1 MPTPSTL
8 RDLLPAD
15 ARPPTPGFVVY
26 LAELSAAAQ
35 AAQQPT
41 TLLRTSLL
49 GAHMP
54 GVLALVADLQDRLAQ
69 IADNLT
75 ACPEPARGG
84 CPHGTW
90 PCVLTESAWLAAGL
104 DPAEQIAARRT
115 YWLSVLAE
123 TPGTGTD
130 GQPAA
135 DAA

>member
-8 RDLLPAD
+8 RDLLPAE
-15 ARPPTPGFVVY
+15 ARRPTPEKLRY
-26 LAELSAAAQ
+26 LAELSAAATH
-35 AAQQPT
+35 AQQPAEV
-41 TLLRTSLL
+41 LRASML
-49 GAHMP
+49 GAYMP

-90 PCVLTESAWLAAGL
+90 PCALTESAWLAAGL

-130 GQPAA
+130 GQPAS